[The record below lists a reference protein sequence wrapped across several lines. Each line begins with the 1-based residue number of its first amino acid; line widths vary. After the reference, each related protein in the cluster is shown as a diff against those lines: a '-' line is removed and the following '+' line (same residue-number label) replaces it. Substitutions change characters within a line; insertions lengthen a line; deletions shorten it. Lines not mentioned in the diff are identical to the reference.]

1 MLFGELALD
10 GALAG
15 GEPVH
20 GVVEGVN
27 LGVLNG
33 EQRGEGGLAGG
44 ADLAFD
50 AELGAG
56 LEEAADDHGE
66 GEGALAAGYGRACG
80 RAGAGGRCRGW
91 RRGGGRCRDKRGR
104 SHSPGELV
112 LEGELEEVDGVLG
125 EGGEI
130 GEGAFLHL
138 VVLPVG
144 FAEEMA
150 GRAAEEGGGTVHE

>member
-33 EQRGEGGLAGG
+33 EQGGEGGPAGG

-66 GEGALAAGYGRACG
+66 GEGALAAGLWKSMRSSWSWRTVPRMAPWRRAVPG
-80 RAGAGGRCRGW
+80 QTGEESFAGGAG
-91 RRGGGRCRDKRGR
+91 
-104 SHSPGELV
+104 S
-112 LEGELEEVDGVLG
+112 
-125 EGGEI
+125 
-130 GEGAFLHL
+130 
-138 VVLPVG
+138 
-144 FAEEMA
+144 
-150 GRAAEEGGGTVHE
+150 